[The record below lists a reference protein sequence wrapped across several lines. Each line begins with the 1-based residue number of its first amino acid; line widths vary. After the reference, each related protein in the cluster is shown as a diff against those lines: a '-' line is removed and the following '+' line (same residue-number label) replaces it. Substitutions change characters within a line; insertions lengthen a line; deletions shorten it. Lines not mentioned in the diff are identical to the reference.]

1 MSGRFVR
8 ELVLRCPIGKTVQV
22 SSYFLRNSSRAA
34 AFASAIFFLASTPGE
49 ARNVSVSAPFEVNV
63 SPSGNYLSALIA
75 GADRDT
81 LAAATYFREALRF
94 DPRNR
99 DLMERAFISSLSN
112 GDMRDAFALAD
123 RILRVD
129 PKNGLAHLVI
139 SVRAIKAKQWLAARD
154 ELGKSGGGRQRDLT
168 AILLTA
174 WTFAGAGDVKHGIE
188 MVDKLS
194 DPRFTSFRDY
204 HAGLMADLAG
214 NTTEAGKR
222 FKSAYEAEKTSLRLL
237 DAYGRFL
244 SRSGDREEAKRVY
257 REFDRL
263 LPRHPVVLAA
273 LKVLDAGKSLE
284 SPVPNAGA
292 GAAEVL
298 YGLGAVGGQ
307 QVDDSLAGMIY
318 LRMALFLEP
327 ENALA
332 TVTLADIFERLKQ
345 YERAVDVYDLVSEK
359 SPLRSNAEIQTGLIL
374 EAMGRSDDALKQL
387 QAIVGDHPKDVE
399 ALTALGNLQRSRKQF
414 AEAAATYT
422 RVMQEIASPTRGDW
436 TLFYFRGI
444 AYERAKQWPLA
455 EADFRKGLELSPD
468 QPLVLNYLGYS
479 WVDQGMNLDEGL
491 RLLRRAVELRPEDGY
506 IIDSL
511 GWANYRLGRYEEAVR
526 DLERA
531 IESKPGD
538 PVINDHLGDAYW
550 HIGRKLEA
558 QFQWNHARDLKPEPE
573 DLDRIL
579 KKIEHGLVEEP
590 KPAAAEAGSTRNGG

>member
-455 EADFRKGLELSPD
+455 EADFRKGLELYPD

-538 PVINDHLGDAYW
+538 PVINDHLGEAYW

>member
-455 EADFRKGLELSPD
+455 EADFRKGLELYPD